1 MIQARQKQ
9 NKRFAER
16 NKKSSSILTNSEMNL
31 QDIED
36 FCLLDHEAEAILKK
50 AVEKFSLSARSYHRL
65 LKISRTIADL
75 DDEASASTII
85 HSSHLLE
92 ALQYKTD
99 LLEMKY

>member
-1 MIQARQKQ
+1 
-9 NKRFAER
+9 
-16 NKKSSSILTNSEMNL
+16 MNL

-75 DDEASASTII
+75 DDETSASTII